1 MWRAGAAAAELPPGP
16 RVAADGMLKSPSEDV
31 ILPCYRATFD
41 KPLIPCFDFLSLSAG
56 AFIV

>member
-1 MWRAGAAAAELPPGP
+1 
-16 RVAADGMLKSPSEDV
+16 MLKSPSEDV